1 MNLLFTAMNTRS
13 HNGIILCTSIDN
25 STFQLYTS
33 GRGSQKIKE
42 TYVWSTTLPQQIEM
56 SFFTFNFEWGN
67 QRTEILET
75 EIGFATFFSF
85 FSFFF

>member
-1 MNLLFTAMNTRS
+1 
-13 HNGIILCTSIDN
+13 
-25 STFQLYTS
+25 
-33 GRGSQKIKE
+33 
-42 TYVWSTTLPQQIEM
+42 M

-85 FSFFF
+85 FFFFKKRRTDTNSAIPHGACFSVIVEYFRNKYRDNLAFYFKEKIYGS

>member
-1 MNLLFTAMNTRS
+1 
-13 HNGIILCTSIDN
+13 
-25 STFQLYTS
+25 
-33 GRGSQKIKE
+33 
-42 TYVWSTTLPQQIEM
+42 M

-85 FSFFF
+85 LFFKKKRRTDTNSAIPHGACFSVIVEYFRNKYRDNFAFYFKEKIYGS

>member
-1 MNLLFTAMNTRS
+1 
-13 HNGIILCTSIDN
+13 
-25 STFQLYTS
+25 
-33 GRGSQKIKE
+33 
-42 TYVWSTTLPQQIEM
+42 M

-85 FSFFF
+85 FSFLKKRRTDTNSAIPRGACFSVIVEYFRNKYRDNLAFYFKEKIYGS

>member
-1 MNLLFTAMNTRS
+1 MVNYFA
-13 HNGIILCTSIDN
+13 
-25 STFQLYTS
+25 
-33 GRGSQKIKE
+33 QKK
-42 TYVWSTTLPQQIEM
+42 IEM

-85 FSFFF
+85 FFFFKKEN